1 MLMLSTVWLGA
12 CDSAMSNG
20 VQALIGEL
28 VADVRSGAAAAT
40 TAKVARL
47 RRDVFDFVEHVC
59 QHLADEEAHWPV
71 VIEQYGVV
79 SVSAV
84 SSPLCAAG
92 WCCVKWRV
100 GCTTHFQF
108 VIVDHCLADPH
119 KRLRRW

>member
-1 MLMLSTVWLGA
+1 MLSNVWLGA

-84 SSPLCAAG
+84 SGPLCTVVLCQVA
-92 WCCVKWRV
+92 

-108 VIVDHCLADPH
+108 IILDHCLADPH